1 MILQPIQKYFTPKT
15 ILDIGGHT
23 GEFFTQVKEIFPE
36 TYVFIIEGNKECEP
50 YLKKLGTQYLI
61 RLLGKERKK
70 TIFYKTSQDPLCTG
84 NSIYKEITPHFSNNQ
99 LIQEEIEMRTIDDTF
114 QEVTQFDL
122 IKIDTQGS
130 ELDILEGGKKI
141 AKKAKGIL
149 LEVSFTVYNE
159 GAPLYNEVLDY
170 MDKYGFVE
178 KETLDEIT
186 WTKEQHGVE
195 LKQKDLLFIN
205 KNIL

>member
-15 ILDIGGHT
+15 VLDIGGHT
-23 GEFFTQVKEIFPE
+23 GEFFTQIKEIFPE
-36 TYVFIIEGNKECEP
+36 SYVFIIEGNKDCEP

-114 QEVTQFDL
+114 QEGTQFDL

-159 GAPLYNEVLDY
+159 GAPLYDEVLDY
-170 MDKYGFVE
+170 MNKYGFVE

-186 WTKEQHGVE
+186 WAKEQHGIE